1 LIDVTEQKRAEQ
13 ELHAAET
20 RFRTYVDHAT
30 DALFVH
36 DERAQIID
44 MNQRA
49 CESLGCTREELIGK
63 VPSHFDRGVDET
75 LVRRF
80 GERLEAGDLVTFESI
95 HQRKDGTTFPVEIR
109 IRPFWHG
116 GHRFSLSL
124 ARDISDR
131 KRAEK
136 ERERLRQIE
145 EDLARIN
152 RVSTLGELTA
162 SIAHEIRQPI
172 AAVITSADA
181 CLRWLTRNPPNMERA
196 SLAVTRV
203 REDGTRAAK
212 VIDRLR
218 SFYTK
223 ARPPVREWVDVNEV
237 AREILVLLRSEA
249 NRYSISMRMELAA
262 ELPKTKADRVQ
273 LQQVFMNLML
283 NGIEAMKDTGGELSI
298 KSERTDDGQPRISVS
313 DTGVGLPAE
322 GADRIFDAFYTTK
335 PQGTGMGLAITRSIV
350 ESHGGRLWASANP
363 GRGATFKFTLST
375 TAEANA

>member
-1 LIDVTEQKRAEQ
+1 
-13 ELHAAET
+13 
-20 RFRTYVDHAT
+20 
-30 DALFVH
+30 
-36 DERAQIID
+36 
-44 MNQRA
+44 
-49 CESLGCTREELIGK
+49 
-63 VPSHFDRGVDET
+63 
-75 LVRRF
+75 
-80 GERLEAGDLVTFESI
+80 
-95 HQRKDGTTFPVEIR
+95 
-109 IRPFWHG
+109 
-116 GHRFSLSL
+116 L

-172 AAVITSADA
+172 AAVITSAGA

-196 SLAVTRV
+196 RLAVTRV

-223 ARPPVREWVDVNEV
+223 AGPPVREWVDVNEV

-249 NRYSISMRMELAA
+249 NRYSISMRTELAA

-283 NGIEAMKDTGGELSI
+283 NGIEAMKDTGGELTI

-350 ESHGGRLWASANP
+350 ESHGGRLWASANG
-363 GRGATFKFTLST
+363 GRGATFNFTLST